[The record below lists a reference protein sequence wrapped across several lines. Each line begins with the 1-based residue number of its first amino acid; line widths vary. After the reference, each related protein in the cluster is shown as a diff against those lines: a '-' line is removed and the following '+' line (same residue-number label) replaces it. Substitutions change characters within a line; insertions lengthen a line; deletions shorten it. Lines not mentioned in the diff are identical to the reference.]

1 MAAGV
6 RDRVEAIERRI
17 VAACER
23 SGRPSHEVALIAVS
37 KTFGPEAVESAI
49 AAGIRHVGENRI
61 QEAREKIPKV
71 KGAVRWHMIGHLQ
84 SNKAKEA
91 VGFFDVIQ
99 TIDSASLADRIARFA
114 GEASKRIDVLL
125 QVNVGGEAQK
135 SGVDPADLSSLAE
148 HVSRLPELRAIG
160 LMTIPPL
167 VSAEEVR
174 PLFARV
180 RELRDQL
187 RERHEECRE
196 LSMGMSDDFEV
207 AIEEGATMVR
217 IGRAIFGG
225 RG

>member
-1 MAAGV
+1 MSTVGE
-6 RDRVEAIERRI
+6 RIEAIERRI

-23 SGRPSHEVALIAVS
+23 AGRPSREVALIAVS
-37 KTFGPEAVESAI
+37 KTFGPEAVEAAI
-49 AAGIRHVGENRI
+49 AAGIREVGENRI

-71 KGAVRWHMIGHLQ
+71 KATARWHMIGHLQ
-84 SNKAKEA
+84 SNKAKDA
-91 VGFFDVIQ
+91 VGLFDVIQ
-99 TIDSASLADRIARFA
+99 TIDSPSLADRVARYA

-135 SGVDPADLSSLAE
+135 SGVDPADLPSLAE
-148 HVSRLPELRAIG
+148 HVSRLPELRVIG

-167 VSAEEVR
+167 ISAEEVR
-174 PLFARV
+174 PLFGRV